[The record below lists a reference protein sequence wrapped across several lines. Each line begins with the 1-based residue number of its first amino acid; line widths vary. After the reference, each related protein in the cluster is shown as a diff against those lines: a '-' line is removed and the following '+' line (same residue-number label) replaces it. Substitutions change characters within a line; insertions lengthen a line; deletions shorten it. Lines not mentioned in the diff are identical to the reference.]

1 MPLDSETIFKQQK
14 AERERREKFLER
26 ERFLNMRHFPARMTI
41 EEVAAFF
48 RMSPHDIPVLVANGL
63 LKPLGDPVQSSV
75 KYFATVVLQ
84 ELAQNVEWLHQA
96 TAALQ
101 GHWAMKNARR
111 SGNPEFSSL
120 PEKTRAAARHSTT
133 ARASST

>member
-1 MPLDSETIFKQQK
+1 MTLDSESIFKQQK
-14 AERERREKFLER
+14 AERERREKFVER
-26 ERFLNMRHFPARMTI
+26 ERFLNLRHFPARMTI

-48 RMSPHDIPVLVANGL
+48 RMSPHDIPILVADGL

-75 KYFATVVLQ
+75 KYFATAVLE
-84 ELAQNVEWLHQA
+84 ELAQNVDWLHQA

-111 SGNPEFSSL
+111 SGNAEFSTL
-120 PEKTRAAARHSTT
+120 PEKERASSRHSTA
-133 ARASST
+133 ARAPSR

>member
-1 MPLDSETIFKQQK
+1 MTLDSESIFKQQK
-14 AERERREKFLER
+14 AERERREKFVER
-26 ERFLNMRHFPARMTI
+26 ERFLNLRHFPARMTI

-48 RMSPHDIPVLVANGL
+48 RMSPHDIPILVADGL

-75 KYFATVVLQ
+75 KYFATAVLE
-84 ELAQNVEWLHQA
+84 ELAQNVDWLHQA

-111 SGNPEFSSL
+111 SGNAEFSPL
-120 PEKTRAAARHSTT
+120 PEKERALPRHSTA
-133 ARASST
+133 ARAPSR

>member
-1 MPLDSETIFKQQK
+1 MALDSESIFKQQK
-14 AERERREKFLER
+14 AERERREKFVER
-26 ERFLNMRHFPARMTI
+26 ERFLNLRHFPARMTI

-48 RMSPHDIPVLVANGL
+48 RMSPHDIPILVADGL

-75 KYFATVVLQ
+75 KYFATAVLE
-84 ELAQNVEWLHQA
+84 ELAQNVDWLHQA

-111 SGNPEFSSL
+111 SGNAEFSPL
-120 PEKTRAAARHSTT
+120 PEKERASSRHSTA
-133 ARASST
+133 ARAPSR

>member
-1 MPLDSETIFKQQK
+1 MSLDSESIFKQQK
-14 AERERREKFLER
+14 AERERREKFVER
-26 ERFLNMRHFPARMTI
+26 ERFLNLRHFPARMTI

-48 RMSPHDIPVLVANGL
+48 RMSPHDIPILVADGL

-75 KYFATVVLQ
+75 KYFATAVLE
-84 ELAQNVEWLHQA
+84 ELAQNVDWLHQA

-111 SGNPEFSSL
+111 SGNAEFSPL
-120 PEKTRAAARHSTT
+120 PEKE
-133 ARASST
+133 RASSRHSMAARAPSR

>member
-1 MPLDSETIFKQQK
+1 MPLDESIFKQQK

-48 RMSPHDIPVLVANGL
+48 RMSPHDIPILVANGL
-63 LKPLGDPVQSSV
+63 LQPLGDPVQSSV

-84 ELAQNVEWLHQA
+84 ELAENVEWLHKA

-111 SGNPEFSSL
+111 SGNAEFVPL
-120 PEKTRAAARHSTT
+120 PEKARAVSRHSMAARAT
-133 ARASST
+133 AK

>member
-1 MPLDSETIFKQQK
+1 MTLDSESIFKQQK
-14 AERERREKFLER
+14 AERERREKFVER
-26 ERFLNMRHFPARMTI
+26 ERFLNLRHFPARMTI

-48 RMSPHDIPVLVANGL
+48 RMSPHDIPILVADGL

-75 KYFATVVLQ
+75 KYFATAVLE
-84 ELAQNVEWLHQA
+84 ELAQNVDWLHQA

-111 SGNPEFSSL
+111 SGNAEFSPL
-120 PEKTRAAARHSTT
+120 PEKESASSRHSTP
-133 ARASST
+133 ARAPSR

>member
-1 MPLDSETIFKQQK
+1 MTLDSESIFKQQK
-14 AERERREKFLER
+14 AERERREKFVER
-26 ERFLNMRHFPARMTI
+26 ERFLNLRHFPARMTI

-48 RMSPHDIPVLVANGL
+48 RMSPHDIPILVADGL

-75 KYFATVVLQ
+75 KYFATAVLE
-84 ELAQNVEWLHQA
+84 ELAQNVDWLHQA

-111 SGNPEFSSL
+111 SGNAEFSPL
-120 PEKTRAAARHSTT
+120 PEKE
-133 ARASST
+133 RASSHHSTATRAPSR

>member
-1 MPLDSETIFKQQK
+1 MPLDESIFKQQK

-26 ERFLNMRHFPARMTI
+26 ERFLNMRHFPARMTV

-63 LKPLGDPVQSSV
+63 LQPLGDPVQSSV

-84 ELAQNVEWLHQA
+84 ELAENVEWLHKA

-111 SGNPEFSSL
+111 SGNAEFVPL
-120 PEKTRAAARHSTT
+120 PEKARATSRHSTPVRAT
-133 ARASST
+133 AK

>member
-1 MPLDSETIFKQQK
+1 MPLDSELIFKQQR

-26 ERFLNMRHFPARMTI
+26 ERFLNLRHFPARMTV

-48 RMSPHDIPVLVANGL
+48 RMSPHDIPVLVANDL

-75 KYFATVVLQ
+75 KYFATAILQ
-84 ELAQNVEWLHQA
+84 ELAQNIEWLHQA

-111 SGNPEFSSL
+111 SGNPEFSPM
-120 PEKTRAAARHSTT
+120 PEKVRASSHRSMT
-133 ARASST
+133 ARATAK

>member
-1 MPLDSETIFKQQK
+1 MSLDSESIFRQQK
-14 AERERREKFLER
+14 AERERREKFVER
-26 ERFLNMRHFPARMTI
+26 ERFLNLRHFPARMTI

-48 RMSPHDIPVLVANGL
+48 RMSPHDIPILVADGL

-75 KYFATVVLQ
+75 KYFATAVLE
-84 ELAQNVEWLHQA
+84 ELAQNVDWLHQA

-111 SGNPEFSSL
+111 SGNAEFSPL
-120 PEKTRAAARHSTT
+120 PEKE
-133 ARASST
+133 RASSRHATAARAPSR

>member
-26 ERFLNMRHFPARMTI
+26 ERFLNLRHFPARMTI

-48 RMSPHDIPVLVANGL
+48 RMSPHDIPVLVANDL

-75 KYFATVVLQ
+75 KYFATAVLQ

-96 TAALQ
+96 TATLQ

-111 SGNPEFSSL
+111 SGNAEFSPL
-120 PEKTRAAARHSTT
+120 PEKTRASSRHSTS
-133 ARASST
+133 ARATAK

>member
-1 MPLDSETIFKQQK
+1 MTFASESIFKQQQ
-14 AERERREKFLER
+14 AERERREKFVER
-26 ERFLNMRHFPARMTI
+26 ERFLNLRHFPARMTI

-48 RMSPHDIPVLVANGL
+48 RMSPHDIPILVANGL
-63 LKPLGDPVQSSV
+63 LKPLGEPIQSSV
-75 KYFATVVLQ
+75 KYFATAVLQ
-84 ELAQNVEWLHQA
+84 ELALNVEWLHKA

-120 PEKTRAAARHSTT
+120 PDRARTAVRHTTPARAASK
-133 ARASST
+133 

>member
-1 MPLDSETIFKQQK
+1 MPLDESIFKQQK

-26 ERFLNMRHFPARMTI
+26 ERFLNMRHFPARMTV

-48 RMSPHDIPVLVANGL
+48 RMSPHDIPVLVASGL
-63 LKPLGDPVQSSV
+63 LQPLGDPVQSSV

-84 ELAQNVEWLHQA
+84 ELAENVEWLHKA

-111 SGNPEFSSL
+111 SGNAEFVPL
-120 PEKTRAAARHSTT
+120 PEKAHAVSRHST
-133 ARASST
+133 ARAASR